1 MDDRE
6 KKIIDKLI
14 LDGALQMSGVDSET
28 GEILYQ
34 FTPKLKEVMPE
45 LYNEHL
51 NFVNAELM
59 RLWEKGF
66 VNMDLMSDSP
76 IVTLAEKAFDDNEIQ
91 ALSDQ
96 DRWAIQEVK
105 RLLAAGEL

>member
-6 KKIIDKLI
+6 QKIIDKLI
-14 LDGALQMSGVDSET
+14 LNGAMEMAGIDSKT

-76 IVTLAEKAFDDNEIQ
+76 IVTLSEKAFNEEEISS
-91 ALSDQ
+91 LSDQ

-105 RLLAAGEL
+105 RLLATGEL

>member
-1 MDDRE
+1 MDDIE
-6 KKIIDKLI
+6 QKIIDKLI
-14 LDGALQMSGVDSET
+14 LNGAMEMAGIDSKT

-76 IVTLAEKAFDDNEIQ
+76 IVTLSEKAFNEEEIST
-91 ALSDQ
+91 LSDQ
-96 DRWAIQEVK
+96 DKWAIQEVK
-105 RLLAAGEL
+105 RLLTTGEL

>member
-91 ALSDQ
+91 TLSDQ

>member
-1 MDDRE
+1 MDNRE
-6 KKIIDKLI
+6 QRIIDKLI
-14 LDGALQMSGVDSET
+14 LNGAMEMAGIDSKT

-76 IVTLAEKAFDDNEIQ
+76 IVTLSEKAFNEEEMSS
-91 ALSDQ
+91 LSDQ
-96 DRWAIQEVK
+96 DKWAIQEVK
-105 RLLAAGEL
+105 RLLATGEL

>member
-14 LDGALQMSGVDSET
+14 LDGALQMSGIDGET

-91 ALSDQ
+91 SLSDQ